1 MNFSRGFLKQTP
13 AVDTEFFLCFTRF
26 KLLVLANN
34 FSKFHYIWTYFF
46 LTARNLFFLS
56 NEFIFF
62 LCLFHIFKS
71 RILVAGPREINFCT
85 YSDEKLQ
92 AVWEIFSLVSGS
104 ILRAKKSSL
113 GTEHS

>member
-71 RILVAGPREINFCT
+71 RILVAGPREIKFCT
-85 YSDEKLQ
+85 YSDEKT
-92 AVWEIFSLVSGS
+92 
-104 ILRAKKSSL
+104 SSRL
-113 GTEHS
+113 GDI